1 MDIFSFNLLF
11 FLVLILLK
19 INFISALNT
28 ELKKES
34 KNYLIITINCLFII
48 IFLWLSITV
57 FLEITLILR
66 RNFDNL
72 SL

>member
-1 MDIFSFNLLF
+1 MDIFLFNLLF

-34 KNYLIITINCLFII
+34 KNYLIIIINCLFII
-48 IFLWLSITV
+48 IFLWLSITI

>member
-1 MDIFSFNLLF
+1 MDIFSFNLLC

>member
-1 MDIFSFNLLF
+1 MDIFLFNLLF

-34 KNYLIITINCLFII
+34 KNYLIIIINCFFII

-66 RNFDNL
+66 KNFDNL

>member
-1 MDIFSFNLLF
+1 M
-11 FLVLILLK
+11 
-19 INFISALNT
+19 NFISALNT
-28 ELKKES
+28 EIKRES
-34 KNYLIITINCLFII
+34 KNYLIIIIDFLFII
-48 IFLWLSITV
+48 IFLWLSINL

>member
-1 MDIFSFNLLF
+1 MDIFLFNLLF

-34 KNYLIITINCLFII
+34 KNYLIIIINCLFII

-66 RNFDNL
+66 KNFDNL

>member
-1 MDIFSFNLLF
+1 MDIFLFNLLF
-11 FLVLILLK
+11 FSVLILLK

-28 ELKKES
+28 EIKRES
-34 KNYLIITINCLFII
+34 KNYLIIIIDFLFII
-48 IFLWLSITV
+48 IFLWLSINV

>member
-1 MDIFSFNLLF
+1 MDIFLFNLLF
-11 FLVLILLK
+11 FSVLILLK
-19 INFISALNT
+19 MNFISALNT
-28 ELKKES
+28 EIKRES
-34 KNYLIITINCLFII
+34 KNYLIIIIDFLFII
-48 IFLWLSITV
+48 IFLWLSINV

>member
-1 MDIFSFNLLF
+1 MDIFLFNLLF
-11 FLVLILLK
+11 FSVLILLK
-19 INFISALNT
+19 MNFISALNT
-28 ELKKES
+28 EIKRES
-34 KNYLIITINCLFII
+34 KNHLIIIIDFLFII
-48 IFLWLSITV
+48 IFLWLSINI

>member
-1 MDIFSFNLLF
+1 MDIFLFNLLF
-11 FLVLILLK
+11 FLVLILVK

-34 KNYLIITINCLFII
+34 KNYLIIIINCLFII

-66 RNFDNL
+66 RTFDNL

>member
-1 MDIFSFNLLF
+1 MDIFLFNLLF
-11 FLVLILLK
+11 FSVLILLK

-28 ELKKES
+28 EIKRES
-34 KNYLIITINCLFII
+34 KNYLIIIIDFLFII
-48 IFLWLSITV
+48 IFLWLSMNV